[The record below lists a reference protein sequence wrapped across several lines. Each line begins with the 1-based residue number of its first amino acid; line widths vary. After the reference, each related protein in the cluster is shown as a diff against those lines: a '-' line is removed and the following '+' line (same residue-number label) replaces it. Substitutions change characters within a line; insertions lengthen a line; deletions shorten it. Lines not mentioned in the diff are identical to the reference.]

1 MNVKF
6 VTVERYSIQ
15 ERKIVQDF
23 QYIKIFKQYGVLGLW
38 LTN

>member
-15 ERKIVQDF
+15 ERTVMQDF
-23 QYIKIFKQYGVLGLW
+23 QYIKMFKLYGILGS
-38 LTN
+38 